1 MFFVV
6 IVILAGVAGAF
17 AGSLIHAAA
26 VRLPAELNAIGAP
39 ICAKCGTPEPTLA
52 VIPGWSGACA
62 NCGARDQRLR
72 WATQAA
78 ASILVMAALVAHG
91 LTLIG
96 LAVALFNLVLL
107 VILRI
112 DWQHHLI
119 FVATIVP
126 GIMLALAF
134 AVLRSPTALISATI
148 AGVGAGLVF
157 AIFFVLAM
165 LIYKQQALGF
175 GDILLAVL
183 IGTMTGIRSIV
194 PALFVGMLLAAAGG
208 LLLIAI
214 GVRTRRDYIP
224 YGAYLCAGTIL
235 VLIAH
240 R

>member
-52 VIPGWSGACA
+52 VVPGWSGACA

-96 LAVALFNLVLL
+96 LAVALFNLILL

-134 AVLRSPTALISATI
+134 AVLRSPAALISSTI

-240 R
+240 H